1 MQQHIMCLIISHQ
14 QQPMDP
20 PDSYDEATQSA
31 PYKPGPGP
39 SNKRAR
45 ETAACEA
52 DFITIGR
59 EIQNRYQL
67 KLGTGMSESI
77 KFQSYFGCG
86 EEVAVIL
93 WTMLDAYSL
102 LPDGAQILHLLWAL
116 FFMKVYP
123 TESIGCA
130 AAGGR
135 GHAIDPKTFRNAI
148 WPMIH
153 AISDLEI
160 YVVSKL
166 WLIVVIPL
174 SGSNLSLDQ
183 IWEQV

>member
-1 MQQHIMCLIISHQ
+1 MQQHIMRLIISHQ

-77 KFQSYFGCG
+77 KFRSYFGCG

-123 TESIGCA
+123 TESIWVCGSWWQRTCNWTQDFLQCNLA
-130 AAGGR
+130 N
-135 GHAIDPKTFRNAI
+135 DPCHF
-148 WPMIH
+148 WLG
-153 AISDLEI
+153 DLCCE
-160 YVVSKL
+160 
-166 WLIVVIPL
+166 
-174 SGSNLSLDQ
+174 
-183 IWEQV
+183 